1 MNVNVSKDVMLFN
14 SLPGFRTKQALNLSS
29 FLKWNTKRMWEGFL
43 MSRDALVVGIN
54 TYNHLQNLKSSQTA
68 PVLSS
73 CSKTEFRN
81 MQPFSANGFYMC
93 FRIHM
98 NDVIMICDN

>member
-54 TYNHLQNLKSSQTA
+54 TYNHLQNLKSPARDAEAVAQSSEI
-68 PVLSS
+68 PV
-73 CSKTEFRN
+73 
-81 MQPFSANGFYMC
+81 
-93 FRIHM
+93 
-98 NDVIMICDN
+98 